1 MSVIGSPSNLSVLAA
16 WPSLMSLIH
25 RSIIRRNRRVMAYVT
40 PPSILSCDSCPLL
53 FFFFP
58 PFLDTRRLLGRVLV
72 VEYSGVRAE
81 FRDRVSWYFS
91 GKRSL
96 KFLQL
101 RGAGIFK
108 RANLVG
114 QIFFFFLGKYL
125 DSSNVARKSTRSRV
139 DKRICERVLLLCVR
153 MDDAEIFL
161 RGKIRKR
168 LIWPYLT
175 IDRY

>member
-58 PFLDTRRLLGRVLV
+58 RSSTRVAYWGVYSLSSTVECERNFEIGYLGTLAGNVLWNSCNYAVQEFLNGQTWLG
-72 VEYSGVRAE
+72 E
-81 FRDRVSWYFS
+81 
-91 GKRSL
+91 
-96 KFLQL
+96 
-101 RGAGIFK
+101 
-108 RANLVG
+108 
-114 QIFFFFLGKYL
+114 FFLGKYL
-125 DSSNVARKSTRSRV
+125 DSSKVARKSKRSRV
-139 DKRICERVLLLCVR
+139 DKRICERVLPLCVR
-153 MDDAEIFL
+153 MNGAEIFL

-175 IDRY
+175 VDRY